1 LKAWQPILTPQWVI
15 ASFAFIGILFPIIG
29 AILVASSNQVVQV
42 EKEYTSCA
50 MNSTCLVNLTIPSD
64 MNKPVYFYYKLT
76 NFYQNHRRYVKSKS
90 NSQLQGTT
98 DSSLSSNCDPLVYNL
113 GKTLYPCGLIAGSY
127 FTDVFSAS
135 INGTTVDWTNQ
146 GIAWASDV
154 ATKFKNRSLTSSET
168 NIVSQNGV
176 NVTLPAVN
184 VEEFIVWM
192 RVAGLP
198 TFKKL
203 NRIINQNLK
212 KGEVVTVSINN
223 QYDVSTFSGTKSI
236 VISTTT
242 WLGGKND
249 FLGYAYI
256 AVGLTCFVLAGLFL
270 FKHVRSPRALGDL
283 EYFKYGDERVEAV
296 ELKH

>member
-1 LKAWQPILTPQWVI
+1 
-15 ASFAFIGILFPIIG
+15 
-29 AILVASSNQVVQV
+29 
-42 EKEYTSCA
+42 
-50 MNSTCLVNLTIPSD
+50 

-90 NSQLQGTT
+90 NTQLQGGT
-98 DSSLSSNCDPLVYNL
+98 DSSLSSNCDPLITGSN
-113 GKTLYPCGLIAGSY
+113 GKNLYPCGLIAGSY
-127 FTDVFSAS
+127 FTDTFNAS
-135 INGTTVDWTNQ
+135 INGTALDWTNS
-146 GIAWASDV
+146 GIAWSSDV
-154 ATKFKNRSLTSSET
+154 STKFKARALASGET
-168 NIVSQNGV
+168 NIVLQNGV

-198 TFKKL
+198 SFKKL

-212 KGEVVTVSINN
+212 KGEVVTVLVNN
-223 QYDVSTFSGTKSI
+223 QYDVSAFSGTKS
-236 VISTTT
+236 VVLSTTT

-283 EYFKYGDERVEAV
+283 EYFKYGEERVEAV